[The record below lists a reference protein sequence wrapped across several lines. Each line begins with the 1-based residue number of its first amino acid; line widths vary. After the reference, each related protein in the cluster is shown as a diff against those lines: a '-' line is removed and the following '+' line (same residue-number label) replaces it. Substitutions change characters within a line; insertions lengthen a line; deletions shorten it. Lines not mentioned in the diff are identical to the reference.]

1 MTLGSF
7 QATAEN
13 PEHGEVDVDIALVD
27 NLGDHTIEIEV
38 LSPEGEP
45 LRRAVLTPTE
55 LVDVLFEDVNAAS

>member
-7 QATAEN
+7 QATAED

-45 LRRAVLTPTE
+45 LRRAVLTPSK
-55 LVDVLFEDVNAAS
+55 LVDVLFEDVDTAS